1 MCFWIEHLNVG
12 FVVDDNVVVVND
24 DDDDGVVG
32 VDGDV
37 LTARG

>member
-1 MCFWIEHLNVG
+1 MSFWIGHPNVG
-12 FVVDDNVVVVND
+12 FVVVND
-24 DDDDGVVG
+24 DDDDDG